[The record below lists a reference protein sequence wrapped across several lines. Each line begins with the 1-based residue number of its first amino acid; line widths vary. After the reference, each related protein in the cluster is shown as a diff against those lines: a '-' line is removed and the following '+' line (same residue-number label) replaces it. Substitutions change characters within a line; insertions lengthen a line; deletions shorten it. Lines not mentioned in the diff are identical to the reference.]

1 MTRKLSLDLGK
12 VIQDTRTIATA
23 TAVANAEGQIAAPE
37 SRSDVLNAV
46 WAAEGLLEAL
56 ENLRDRSEAQWDADD
71 RERRYQEMVAR
82 REARSSD
89 DERVADGSGG

>member
-1 MTRKLSLDLGK
+1 MTRKLSLDLAK
-12 VIQDTRTIATA
+12 VAQDTRTIATA

-56 ENLRDRSEAQWDADD
+56 ENLRDRSADQWEADE
-71 RERRYQEMVAR
+71 RERRYQEMIAR
-82 REARSSD
+82 RG
-89 DERVADGSGG
+89 VADGSGE

>member
-1 MTRKLSLDLGK
+1 MTRKLSLDLAK
-12 VIQDTRTIATA
+12 VTQDTRIIATA
-23 TAVANAEGQIAAPE
+23 TAVANAEGQIAAVE

-71 RERRYQEMVAR
+71 RERRHQERIAR
-82 REARSSD
+82 LEARQRDS
-89 DERVADGSGG
+89 DGSAS

>member
-1 MTRKLSLDLGK
+1 MTRKLSLDLSK

-56 ENLRDRSEAQWDADD
+56 RSLQNRSEAQWEADELEKRWQERLATLEAD
-71 RERRYQEMVAR
+71 RKE
-82 REARSSD
+82 S
-89 DERVADGSGG
+89 DGSEN